1 MTPREG
7 LEHQLAALRFDRA
20 LALHAHPGQLA
31 RAFPGLSETAARQ
44 LLDSPRIGP
53 RLSALLGQRLGVA
66 DFDTAAFRGDVALA
80 GAMPPAALDRTIRHA
95 GAAAL
100 ASRLRTIVL
109 GADIRRVTTAIGADA
124 YGFGL
129 AHRGPAPAL
138 GIGDNLPVE
147 TAIERAGQLCL
158 ACWSLDSGPAV
169 AERLRLRL
177 APERWPETGLPA
189 DRTAAA
195 GLFAAALQAVA
206 PHG

>member
-1 MTPREG
+1 MNDR
-7 LEHQLAALRFDRA
+7 LAALRFDRA

-31 RAFPGLSETAARQ
+31 RAFPGLSEAAARL
-44 LLDSPRIGP
+44 LLDSLRIRS

-66 DFDTAAFRGDVALA
+66 GFDAAAFRGDVALA
-80 GAMPPAALDRTIRHA
+80 ATLPPAELDRAIHNA

-109 GADIRRVTTAIGADA
+109 GADIRRVTAAIGADA

-129 AHRGPAPAL
+129 AHRGPTPAL

-158 ACWSLDSGPAV
+158 ACWSLESGPAV
-169 AERLRLRL
+169 ADRLRLRL

-189 DRTAAA
+189 DRTVAA
-195 GLFAAALQAVA
+195 GLFATALRAVA
-206 PHG
+206 SHD